1 VIDPYE
7 ETKDLI
13 AHMAAVKM
21 RMNSHKALIEDNE
34 TGWLMI
40 KLQEE
45 VEEFQQAIDSEGY
58 MNILE
63 EAADIHNYVMA
74 IVHQQVYKYRN
85 RK

>member
-1 VIDPYE
+1 MIDPYE

>member
-21 RMNSHKALIEDNE
+21 RMNSHKALIEENSSE
-34 TGWLMI
+34 WLMQ
-40 KLQEE
+40 KLREE
-45 VEEFQQAIDSEGY
+45 IEEFQQAIDGEGY

-74 IVHQQVYKYRN
+74 IVHQQVHKYRN